1 MDFDWQI
8 DSTDDCEMEF
18 DWQIDKTDDNHK
30 ETFANLVQ
38 CCRSVSVC
46 DSTSVRLCV
55 SGCGCAA
62 LPFVPVMLN
71 DLVVSWTGVPIF
83 MRRWFD
89 VNSFRRWWCSSC
101 AAWFIPR
108 HIIFTHCAQPKPC
121 LRRLRRRFHRV
132 AEYVGGRSPNPSRWL
147 CGYWVAAFH
156 LPFCL
161 SGRVWMDF
169 GKIRQLYLR
178 KNKLAQRSHL
188 G

>member
-46 DSTSVRLCV
+46 DSTSVRLCL

-71 DLVVSWTGVPIF
+71 DLVVLWTGVPIF

-89 VNSFRRWWCSSC
+89 VNSFRRWWGSSC
-101 AAWFIPR
+101 AARFIPR

-178 KNKLAQRSHL
+178 KNKPAQRSHL